1 MSVAGIS
8 TASLYPANNSNA
20 PHNNIRFRDDV
31 RQLGQDLQSG
41 NLSAAQQDFATLQQD
56 GPSGSSSPTH
66 SNNPVA
72 QAFNQL
78 SVDLQSGNL
87 SGAQQAYS
95 NVEQNSP
102 KPSQAESHSL
112 HHFVNG
118 SGGTSQANPLF
129 LELGQELQNGTLS
142 TAQQS
147 YTALTPDVSFG
158 QAGTPQSSN
167 SLSLNI

>member
-1 MSVAGIS
+1 MSAAIS
-8 TASLYPANNSNA
+8 TANFLPNNSNP
-20 PHNNIRFRDDV
+20 PHNNVRFGEDI

-41 NLSAAQQDFATLQQD
+41 DLSAAQQDLTSLQQD
-56 GPSGSSSPTH
+56 GSSGSASASH
-66 SNNPVA
+66 SNNPVS

-87 SGAQQAYS
+87 AGAQEANTNIDQDFPNA
-95 NVEQNSP
+95 
-102 KPSQAESHSL
+102 SQGQSESL
-112 HHFVNG
+112 HRFING

-147 YTALTPDVSFG
+147 YNALTPDASFG
-158 QAGTPQSSN
+158 QVATAESSN
-167 SLSLNI
+167 ALSLSI

>member
-8 TASLYPANNSNA
+8 SASFYSPSNPTT
-20 PHNNIRFRDDV
+20 PHNNIRFSDV

-41 NLSAAQQDFATLQQD
+41 NLSAAQQDLASLQQD
-56 GPSGSSSPTH
+56 GPSGSVSPTH

-95 NVEQNSP
+95 NIEHDSP
-102 KPSQAESHSL
+102 KPPQTESHSL

-129 LELGQELQNGTLS
+129 LELGQELQNATLS
-142 TAQQS
+142 AAQQG
-147 YTALTPDVSFG
+147 YTALTPDVSLG
-158 QAGTPQSSN
+158 QAGAAQSSN
-167 SLSLNI
+167 DLSLSI

>member
-8 TASLYPANNSNA
+8 ASLYPPSNSNL
-20 PHNNIRFRDDV
+20 PHNNVRFGEDIRR
-31 RQLGQDLQSG
+31 LGQDLQSG

-56 GPSGSSSPTH
+56 GPSGSTSLIH

-78 SVDLQSGNL
+78 SVDLQSENI

-95 NVEQNSP
+95 NIEQDLQGA
-102 KPSQAESHSL
+102 SQVQNHSL
-112 HHFVNG
+112 QHFG
-118 SGGTSQANPLF
+118 DCSGGPGQANSLF
-129 LELGQELQNGTLS
+129 EKLGQELQTGTLS
-142 TAQQS
+142 SAQQG

-158 QAGTPQSSN
+158 QVATPQSSN
-167 SLSLNI
+167 GVSLSI